1 MVEKKLKKP
10 EKTTDVMHLVNK
22 KVEFFKDVIQK
33 TVLHIQRNKSLNILA
48 VSDVTSCIERL
59 GILSKQIKDA
69 SETTNPNSTPDEVI
83 NYLQIVNTSYRD
95 YKNLSKCSKKSA

>member
-33 TVLHIQRNKSLNILA
+33 TVLHIQRNKSLNILFQIF
-48 VSDVTSCIERL
+48 DVFKRKLI
-59 GILSKQIKDA
+59 
-69 SETTNPNSTPDEVI
+69 
-83 NYLQIVNTSYRD
+83 
-95 YKNLSKCSKKSA
+95 